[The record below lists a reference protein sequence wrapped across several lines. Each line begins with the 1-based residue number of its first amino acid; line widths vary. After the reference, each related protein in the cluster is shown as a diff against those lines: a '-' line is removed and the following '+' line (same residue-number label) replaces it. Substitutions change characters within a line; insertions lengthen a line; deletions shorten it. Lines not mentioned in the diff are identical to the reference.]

1 MNKLDANELDQ
12 AMPKVLTLSQ
22 YYKSP
27 AVFATTFSFPVTKNV
42 FFFTT
47 DNCQQLIIFPRAKRK
62 N

>member
-1 MNKLDANELDQ
+1 MNKLDAKELDQ

-47 DNCQQLIIFPRAKRK
+47 DNCQQF
-62 N
+62 